1 VHDIFSL
8 ASSLNALEGI
18 MKKYLEFYVFL
29 KTLKIME
36 ASKANDVCRPVTD
49 PHIQPVVLL
58 LVARAWHTSSSGHAS
73 NHVPA
78 DFLYLIDNCFDIL
91 LRVYRHILH
100 VIYKDNLG

>member
-1 VHDIFSL
+1 
-8 ASSLNALEGI
+8 

-49 PHIQPVVLL
+49 PHIYSRCYLK
-58 LVARAWHTSSSGHAS
+58 
-73 NHVPA
+73 HVPSTPLHHQA
-78 DFLYLIDNCFDIL
+78 TRVRNRDPLCLDNCFDIL